1 VDQADADIAAGAAA
15 PGSPAL
21 PAGLRDNLAGSDAEL
36 VSQPASPSL
45 KADLDA
51 LIADGK
57 TYLEAELTYQK
68 SRAGFAADRLKWSV
82 VYGGAA
88 LGLLHLAL
96 IALTVGLVIA
106 LASLIGPWLAT
117 AVVTAT
123 LLLGVWVLVS
133 KLRSK
138 LSDLRDAFGDG
149 T

>member
-45 KADLDA
+45 KADLD
-51 LIADGK
+51 
-57 TYLEAELTYQK
+57 
-68 SRAGFAADRLKWSV
+68 WSV